1 MQSYRNMNEN
11 DLSGAK
17 IVMRLNN
24 SFMAS
29 SPIMV
34 NNADFE
40 TILLS
45 NDLSCLEFTLVDA
58 YMHEIKLLSPM
69 YLSIHIRAIE
79 DQEIETFASM
89 IDQRSEQK

>member
-29 SPIMV
+29 SPIIV
-34 NNADFE
+34 NNAEFE
-40 TILLS
+40 VILLS

-58 YMHEIKLLSPM
+58 YMHEVKLLSPM
-69 YLSIHIRAIE
+69 YLSIHVCAIE
-79 DQEIETFASM
+79 DIEIETFASM
-89 IDQRSEQK
+89 IGQSEQK